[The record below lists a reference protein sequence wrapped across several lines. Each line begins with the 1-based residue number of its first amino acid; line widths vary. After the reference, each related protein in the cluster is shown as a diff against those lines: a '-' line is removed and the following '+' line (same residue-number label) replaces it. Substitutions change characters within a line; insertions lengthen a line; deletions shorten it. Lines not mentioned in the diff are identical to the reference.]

1 MCSGSLVVS
10 DPCLP
15 HPSFIANEH
24 YLQESTRRIPDLLEW
39 LLKTED
45 GNREAER
52 ICSNADGLITGS
64 FDNHHT
70 MLQMLRFLSFHRSRD
85 GEPASGREVQ

>member
-1 MCSGSLVVS
+1 VS

-24 YLQESTRRIPDLLEW
+24 YLQERTRSIPDLLEW
-39 LLKTED
+39 LLTTQD

-52 ICSNADGLITGS
+52 IRSNVDDLITNS
-64 FDNHHT
+64 FDRRHT
-70 MLQMLRFLSFHRSRD
+70 MSQMLRFLSQHRSRD
-85 GEPASGREVQ
+85 GEASTG